1 MLVRTISQLP
11 QISEEY
17 SNGLMEIAVPE
28 GNSVNST
35 KFTSKSIRQTA
46 LAAGISS
53 VVDDKIAHDYHL
65 KDGSTPINV
74 DSIRATVVDLSA
86 NDMNTDDKKITGV
99 KRFDDWP
106 YILKTADEFP
116 SNFEKYGGNN
126 LPGDAKYVVPNVDKV
141 NELIGTQPVYFSTD
155 DSYVA
160 EGNPLQSHTTLTE
173 DVSVPDALDYKTT
186 IGSGKFYFWRIDEND
201 SSKSIFDTRSG
212 TTDAYEEMRDTGQL
226 VVWGWLADNG
236 EVSPEMSWVGLF
248 AKVKTS
254 EYDTTLVDVPISIQ
268 PWIRGENA
276 SILQYLSFNVPVKK
290 GLKLKIK
297 TGFVVNQQ
305 TSGAFQNRGTMT
317 FIDRYVP
324 NAFFGYI
331 IK

>member
-11 QISEEY
+11 QITSNY
-17 SNGLMEIAVPE
+17 SNGLMEISVPE
-28 GNSVNST
+28 NNSSTST
-35 KFTSKSIRQTA
+35 KFTSKSIRQTV
-46 LAAGISS
+46 LSAGISAA
-53 VVDDKIAHDYHL
+53 VDAKIANDYHL
-65 KDGSTPINV
+65 KNNGKPINV
-74 DSIRATVVDLSA
+74 TSLSATVHDLSA
-86 NDMNTDDKKITGV
+86 GNMNTDAKHINGI
-99 KRFDDWP
+99 KRFDSWP
-106 YILKTADEFP
+106 YILKTAEQFP
-116 SNFEKYGGNN
+116 TSFSEYGGNGN
-126 LPGDAKYVVPNVDKV
+126 SGDAKYLIPNVDKV

-160 EGNPLQSHTTLTE
+160 EGNPLRSHASLTE
-173 DVSVPDALDYKTT
+173 DASVPDALDYRTT

-236 EVSPEMSWVGLF
+236 DVSPEMSWVGLF

-254 EYDTTLVDVPISIQ
+254 EYDATLVDVPISIQ

-276 SILQYLSFNVPVKK
+276 SVLQYLSFNVPVKK

-297 TGFVVNQQ
+297 TGFIVNQQ